1 MMAIVT
7 HMMAIVSSFTHM
19 MAIVSSFTHMMAIVS
34 SLLKITQI
42 SNLYEICFSMEDI
55 VENNLK

>member
-1 MMAIVT
+1 MMAIV
-7 HMMAIVSSFTHM
+7 THM